1 MARLR
6 FYSHNRGNAIQTLKG
21 AVQEALSADIEGQ
34 ALILRSEGSRFRPR
48 RGDVIVNYGSSNCP
62 IVQPADGNFTVLNN
76 AANIATAT
84 NKRTFFR
91 TMQEYNTDNPTAQVP
106 LPEWSESQA
115 DAQAWVTAGGTAY
128 ARTTLQGHSGEGISV
143 HSPNDNPTVARAPLY
158 TKGIE
163 GARREYR
170 IHVFNGEVI
179 LVQKKQRRSGWRE
192 NADYSDTVRNLDG
205 GWVFGISTANPSA
218 EVRTAAINAIAACGL
233 DFGAVDI
240 LAKGQQGRESEVY
253 VLEVNTAPGQGGDTT
268 TERYVSAIAATVRG
282 QEPFSPYGAHEA
294 VEMRAPE
301 VAPVPEPAPA
311 VAPAPAPRRPEP
323 EVPVMQREELT
334 ATPARTPAQAAAD
347 APSRT
352 VRGSVTSSSRIPR
365 QLDDC
370 VDEAYYFASVE
381 GYRTAVIVQHDSN
394 GVFHIAGEEVPVTV
408 TELRSGEITLNA

>member
-21 AVQEALSADIEGQ
+21 AVQEALGAEIEGS

-48 RGDVIVNYGSSNCP
+48 RGDVIINYGSSNCP
-62 IVQPADGNFTVLNN
+62 LVQPADGNFTVLNN

-84 NKRTFFR
+84 NKRSFFR
-91 TMQEYNTDNPTAQVP
+91 AMRDYNTANPTAQVP
-106 LPEWSESQA
+106 LPEWTETLTE
-115 DAQAWVTAGGTAY
+115 AQEWVTAGSTVY
-128 ARTTLQGHSGEGISV
+128 ARTTLQGHSGEGIQV
-143 HSPNDNPTVARAPLY
+143 HSANDNPTVARAPLY

-170 IHVFNGEVI
+170 IHVFKGEPI

-192 NADYSDTVRNLDG
+192 NPDYSDSVRNLDG

-240 LAKGQQGRESEVY
+240 LAKGQQGRETEVY

-268 TERYVSAIAATVRG
+268 TERYVQAISATVRG
-282 QEPFSPYGAHEA
+282 QEPFSPYGQQDT

-301 VAPVPEPAPA
+301 PAPVEPVAPA
-311 VAPAPAPRRPEP
+311 VAPAAPPVR
-323 EVPVMQREELT
+323 EVPVMEREELV
-334 ATPARTPAQAAAD
+334 AAPAQTPAQVAAA
-347 APSRT
+347 APSQA
-352 VRGSVTSSSRIPR
+352 VSGSVSSSSRIPR

-381 GYRTAVIVQHDSN
+381 GYREAIIVQHDSN

-408 TELRSGEITLNA
+408 TALRSGEISLNA

>member
-21 AVQEALSADIEGQ
+21 AVQEALGAEIEGS

-48 RGDVIVNYGSSNCP
+48 RGDVIINYGSSNCP
-62 IVQPADGNFTVLNN
+62 LVQPADGNFTVLNN

-84 NKRTFFR
+84 NKRSFFR
-91 TMQEYNTDNPTAQVP
+91 AMRDYNTANPTAQVP
-106 LPEWSESQA
+106 LPEWTETLTE
-115 DAQAWVTAGGTAY
+115 AQEWVTAGSTVY
-128 ARTTLQGHSGEGISV
+128 ARTTLQGHSGEGIQV
-143 HSPNDNPTVARAPLY
+143 HSANDNPTVARAPLY

-170 IHVFNGEVI
+170 IHVFKGEPI

-192 NADYSDTVRNLDG
+192 NPDYSDSVRNLDG

-240 LAKGQQGRESEVY
+240 LAKGQQGRETEVY

-268 TERYVSAIAATVRG
+268 TERYVQAISATVRG
-282 QEPFSPYGAHEA
+282 QEPFSPYGQQDT

-301 VAPVPEPAPA
+301 PAPVEPVAPA
-311 VAPAPAPRRPEP
+311 VAPAAPPVR
-323 EVPVMQREELT
+323 EVPVMEREELV
-334 ATPARTPAQAAAD
+334 AAPAQTPAQAAAA
-347 APSRT
+347 APSQA
-352 VRGSVTSSSRIPR
+352 VSGSVSSSSRIPR

-381 GYRTAVIVQHDSN
+381 GYREAIIVQHDSN

-408 TELRSGEITLNA
+408 TALRSGEISLNA